1 MFVLFGNFSVSAFFN
16 LFIMFWPFFKKNDA
30 DIGLRRQK
38 SMVWAQTIC
47 DQELGS
53 RGIFRFSAFKTKIDK
68 NFPLSIF
75 AKIQFSTIIFLDI
88 QLQRILTALFFMFFL
103 VLVVVNYCL
112 YKLKLLIFEKKFFI
126 TITLLSKSL

>member
-1 MFVLFGNFSVSAFFN
+1 MWKLHVAYASIIFFFFLIVSDVRYHFGNFSVSAFFN

-53 RGIFRFSAFKTKIDK
+53 RGIFRFSA
-68 NFPLSIF
+68 
-75 AKIQFSTIIFLDI
+75 
-88 QLQRILTALFFMFFL
+88 
-103 VLVVVNYCL
+103 
-112 YKLKLLIFEKKFFI
+112 LKKKY
-126 TITLLSKSL
+126 